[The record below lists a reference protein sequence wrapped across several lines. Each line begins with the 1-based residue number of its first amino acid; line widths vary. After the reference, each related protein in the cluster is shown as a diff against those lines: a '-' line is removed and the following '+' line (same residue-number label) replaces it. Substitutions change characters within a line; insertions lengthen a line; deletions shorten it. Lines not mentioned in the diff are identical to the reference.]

1 MSKTKTPS
9 RREVAL
15 TKLRVAG
22 YHADSASFV
31 RLYVEERVS
40 YGVAKEQ
47 FRIGAQMH
55 TAGTPCDCFECKRAA

>member
-1 MSKTKTPS
+1 MKNPS

-15 TKLRVAG
+15 AKFRVAG

-40 YGVAKEQ
+40 YAVAKEQ
-47 FRIGAQMH
+47 FRTGGEMCRS
-55 TAGTPCDCFECKRAA
+55 GVRCDCYECKVTA

>member
-1 MSKTKTPS
+1 MKKPS

-22 YHADSASFV
+22 YHTDSASFV

-40 YGVAKEQ
+40 YAVAKEQ
-47 FRIGAQMH
+47 FRIGSEMRN
-55 TAGTPCDCFECKRAA
+55 AGTRCDCFECKRAA